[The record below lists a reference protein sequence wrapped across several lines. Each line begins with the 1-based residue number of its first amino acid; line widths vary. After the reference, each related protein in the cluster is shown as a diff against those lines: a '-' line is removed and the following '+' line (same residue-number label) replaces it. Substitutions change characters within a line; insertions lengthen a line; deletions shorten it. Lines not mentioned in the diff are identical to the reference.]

1 MRLQGSRSK
10 GLVSQGSPHS
20 VPPHNFR
27 NSEPLPRA
35 PQPGGVHPRLMYPLP
50 GDVASGRS
58 RATWPC
64 FCSGNSLSRMW
75 KGPGSPDLGGT
86 HRAGRC
92 VLEGG
97 DLQRREDPAQT
108 LSLPTALGEV
118 LIQQLAAGLQDERN
132 RDDRHFPENIHQPG
146 RLPFSCDP
154 LMPWEIR
161 LSRAAS
167 CYPLTFLL
175 SVPEVLA
182 NLMLRKKKKLS
193 KRKNTQ
199 RKK

>member
-1 MRLQGSRSK
+1 MCLGRWGS
-10 GLVSQGSPHS
+10 
-20 VPPHNFR
+20 
-27 NSEPLPRA
+27 SE
-35 PQPGGVHPRLMYPLP
+35 
-50 GDVASGRS
+50 
-58 RATWPC
+58 
-64 FCSGNSLSRMW
+64 
-75 KGPGSPDLGGT
+75 
-86 HRAGRC
+86 
-92 VLEGG
+92 E
-97 DLQRREDPAQT
+97 EDPAQT

-132 RDDRHFPENIHQPG
+132 RDERHFPENIHQPG

-182 NLMLRKKKKLS
+182 NLMLRKKKISQKE
-193 KRKNTQ
+193 KTHKEKNEDEFFFFFL
-199 RKK
+199 